1 VSDLRKL
8 ILKVLLWSL
17 GLAAIAGVLAVL
29 VANDIIWR
37 IVGTG
42 ILTAAAALV
51 TLPLSHMVDRK
62 KMRSAGLFGLVVVV
76 IEFLLFLAL
85 IWELHAILPVWRS
98 EENVLMTIGAVG
110 GASVAATLL
119 LLAVQRPDARV
130 AGMAGLGLTSAF
142 FVAAMIGSWVPP
154 KWVEEWWATA
164 WIIAIFGALSVA
176 ALVGTGTGDRRHW
189 RWIGAAASAVAAY
202 MLIAAAWTSAAD
214 WETMSLFIAA
224 GIYVAFANLVMRVP
238 LKPGQGWLRTGTL
251 LAGAATAVLSELI
264 VFDYR
269 DEIVTRSD
277 AAAAILASCGTLALL
292 VLARLN
298 RRVDFEPLSQ
308 EMRQITVFCP
318 RCRKKQTLELGGAAC
333 KACGLRIEVRAEE
346 PRCAQCGYLLYQLT
360 SDVCPE
366 CGASIRPDAPSPPG

>member
-1 VSDLRKL
+1 MSELRKL

-42 ILTAAAALV
+42 MLTAAAALV
-51 TLPLSHMVDRK
+51 TLPLSYMADRK

-76 IEFLLFLAL
+76 VEFLLVLAL
-85 IWELHAILPVWRS
+85 IWDLQSLLPVWRS

-119 LLAVQRPDARV
+119 LLAAQRPDTRV
-130 AGMAGLGLTSAF
+130 AGMAGLGLTGAF
-142 FVAAMIGSWVPP
+142 FVAAMIGSWVPRQWLE
-154 KWVEEWWATA
+154 KWWATA
-164 WIIAIFGALSVA
+164 WIIAICGALAVA
-176 ALVGTGTGDRRHW
+176 ALIGTGTGDRRYW
-189 RWIGAAASAVAAY
+189 RWLGVAASAVAAY

-214 WETMSLFIAA
+214 WETMSLFVAT
-224 GIYVAFANLVMRVP
+224 GVYVAFANLVMRVP
-238 LKPGQGWLRTGTL
+238 LQPGQGWLRIGTL

-264 VFDYR
+264 VFDFD

-277 AAAAILASCGTLALL
+277 AAAAILASCGTLALV

-298 RRVDFEPLSQ
+298 RRVDFEPLPH
-308 EMRQITVFCP
+308 EMRHITVFCP
-318 RCRKKQTLELGGAAC
+318 RCRKKQSLELGAAAC

-346 PRCAQCGYLLYQLT
+346 PRCAQCGYLLYKLT

-366 CGASIRPDAPSPPG
+366 CGASIRPDALSSPE